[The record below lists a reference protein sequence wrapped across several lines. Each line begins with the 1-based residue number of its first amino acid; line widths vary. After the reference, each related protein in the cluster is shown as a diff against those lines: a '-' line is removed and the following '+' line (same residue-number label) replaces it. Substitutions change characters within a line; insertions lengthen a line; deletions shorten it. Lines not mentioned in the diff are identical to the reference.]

1 MQNQK
6 AESPRP
12 ILRLLRRSAAGAG
25 IAALDAEQ
33 HLQQV
38 DPSAQLV
45 LLVEEGHVALALATT
60 SPVVQLAPACAC
72 CVGALPLRVQIAR
85 ALRQWQPTY
94 VLVEIAALEHA
105 ERLADTLRRGPLGT
119 AVEVVDFDA

>member
-1 MQNQK
+1 MQNQRG
-6 AESPRP
+6 ASARP

-25 IAALDAEQ
+25 IAALEAEQ
-33 HLQQV
+33 HLRQA
-38 DPSAQLV
+38 DPSGQVV
-45 LLVEEGHVALALATT
+45 LLVEEGHVPLALATS

-85 ALRQWQPTY
+85 ALRQWQPAY
-94 VLVEIAALEHA
+94 VLVEVAALEHA
-105 ERLADTLRRGPLGT
+105 ARLAETLRRGPLGT